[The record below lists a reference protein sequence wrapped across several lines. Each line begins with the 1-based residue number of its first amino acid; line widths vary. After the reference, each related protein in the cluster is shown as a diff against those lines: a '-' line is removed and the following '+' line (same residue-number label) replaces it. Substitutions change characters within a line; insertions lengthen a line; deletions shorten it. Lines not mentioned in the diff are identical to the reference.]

1 MRLTNFLLVA
11 AAVLLAS
18 CEAVSAATDST
29 QAQLSTMASP
39 NALQSIDTVNG
50 GKRFLRITKTEKY
63 DDEDEESGLGY
74 AGKTNDELRKLIDD
88 LPGAIDKIMTWEY
101 FGYRPDAVKEKLHL
115 KHTND
120 LQDPNT
126 QLYNLFVQVYA
137 RKDFK

>member
-74 AGKTNDELRKLIDD
+74 A
-88 LPGAIDKIMTWEY
+88 
-101 FGYRPDAVKEKLHL
+101 VKEKLHL

-137 RKDFK
+137 RKDFKVYGDAYYVTP